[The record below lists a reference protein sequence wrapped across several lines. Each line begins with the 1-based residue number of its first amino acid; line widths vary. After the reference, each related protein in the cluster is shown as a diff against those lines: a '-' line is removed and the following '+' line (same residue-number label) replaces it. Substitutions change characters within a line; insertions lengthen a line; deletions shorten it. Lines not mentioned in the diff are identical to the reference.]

1 MNLLG
6 RGIRQWIAFTLGV
19 VLLGSSSVSWAAA
32 SKESTFTFRLQGEPE
47 TLDWNRAHTLSE
59 TYLLLNLMEGLVEVA
74 PNLKLENRLAE
85 RFSISPDGRTYTFY
99 LRKGVKWQDG
109 VPLRAADFVYS
120 WKRLLSPLT
129 AASYAYLLFDIQGAK
144 DFYEGKLKDFS
155 KVGIKAIDDR
165 TFEVKLQRPM
175 AHWIY
180 IPTFWVTFPLRE
192 DVVAKHGS
200 SWTAPGKMITLG
212 PYTLESREL
221 DSKIVLRAN
230 ANYWGKR
237 GNVQKVIGQIV
248 SDDQTALTLFETGNL
263 DFMGEIPLLELS
275 RVSSRPEF
283 RVFPYLKTSYLGFN
297 VSKFPMS
304 SVRFRRAVAMAID
317 KAKLVDALQ
326 GKQTPATSFLP
337 PGLLGRD
344 PKAGLP
350 LDLLR
355 ARSEMRLSGVEVG
368 TEPITLDLLAYNLN
382 KNRRM
387 AEILQAQLKAALGIQ
402 VNIELFD
409 PKAFRAQIDLGVY
422 PMFQGMWGAD
432 YPDPDNFMGIFQST
446 AGNNRTAW
454 KSAAYDQWIDQARS
468 NQVIRDRERLYM
480 QAEKLLLEKEAVI
493 VPLFYEPLL
502 TLISRRARNVEVNP
516 LNYLYLRNVSVD

>member
-19 VLLGSSSVSWAAA
+19 VLLGSSSVSWAAG

-192 DVVAKHGS
+192 DVVAKHGA

-297 VSKFPMS
+297 VSKFPS
-304 SVRFRRAVAMAID
+304 
-317 KAKLVDALQ
+317 
-326 GKQTPATSFLP
+326 
-337 PGLLGRD
+337 
-344 PKAGLP
+344 
-350 LDLLR
+350 
-355 ARSEMRLSGVEVG
+355 
-368 TEPITLDLLAYNLN
+368 
-382 KNRRM
+382 
-387 AEILQAQLKAALGIQ
+387 AALH
-402 VNIELFD
+402 
-409 PKAFRAQIDLGVY
+409 
-422 PMFQGMWGAD
+422 
-432 YPDPDNFMGIFQST
+432 S
-446 AGNNRTAW
+446 
-454 KSAAYDQWIDQARS
+454 
-468 NQVIRDRERLYM
+468 
-480 QAEKLLLEKEAVI
+480 
-493 VPLFYEPLL
+493 
-502 TLISRRARNVEVNP
+502 
-516 LNYLYLRNVSVD
+516 